1 MATFRDLDQKVRRA
15 AEAIIRLKEDNLSL
29 RTRLDAMQGELKA
42 LQEEQKKA
50 RRALEDHA
58 SCVLRERQLR
68 EKVEAILSKVERL
81 RA

>member
-15 AEAIIRLKEDNLSL
+15 AEAIIRLKEDNMSL
-29 RTRLDAMQGELKA
+29 RTRLDAVQGELKG

-50 RRALEDHA
+50 RRALEEHA
-58 SCVLRERQLR
+58 SCVSRERLIR
-68 EKVEAILSKVERL
+68 EKVETLLSKVDRL